1 MAEINYYADI
11 DLNNGQVKNFKVDNS
26 TSFPSIAGVGQLRYD
41 TGNSVL
47 KYHTG
52 GGTWVTIGTSTGG
65 VTTFTNTNGGT
76 FVAYGTANSAASGA
90 INIGDVDLT
99 AGGTP
104 SATTFLR
111 GDNVWAT
118 PAGAYTSWTL
128 AGDSG
133 SSQAIAD
140 GNTATFAG
148 GTGISTAASA
158 TDTLTI
164 TNSLPFNSITLAAT
178 SGSSSTIS
186 NNGTITIAAGSN
198 ISTTGNG
205 SGTVTIAYTGGT
217 GSMSSWTL
225 SGDSGSSQSI
235 TDGNTVDIAGGT
247 GVNTV
252 ASATDTLTVN
262 IDMVGTDN
270 YIEVNSAD
278 SIAAGDFL
286 AFSDISD
293 SNTVKKI
300 TYTNLFAGYMQ
311 GFFIDADTNGGAVT
325 ATNNYMDIAGGT
337 AISTAWTG
345 VGSNPQIQTVTV
357 NHNNFG
363 TAGTYAYPSA
373 IQTNAQGH
381 VISVTAGS
389 APGTMSSWT
398 LAGDSGSQSITNGN
412 TATFIGGTGITT
424 AASATDDLTITNS
437 LPFNSITLA
446 ASSGSNSTIANSGTI
461 TIAAGSNISTTNNGS
476 GTVTIAYT
484 GGTGTMS
491 SFTLAADS
499 GSSQTISNGNT
510 MTIAGSGSGVNAGI
524 DTVASA
530 TDTVTVLLDL
540 NELTTATSIS
550 KDADFLVGVD
560 GGTSGNEK
568 ILYKDVHLNDWG
580 DAEADIDFGGNKLL
594 DVATGTAG
602 TDGVNLAQVQ
612 ALVAG
617 TGIFQGG
624 YDAINNTPALTGAS
638 NVAMDTGD
646 FYAVTDSNNTSFL
659 GTVVE
664 VGDLIFANNTIAANS
679 SPSASDYTIVQSGQS
694 IAEAGATDGA
704 TTKGIT
710 GFDSANFQVTG
721 NGWTQLKNTGVS
733 AGSYGGA
740 TKSLSATVTAKGLL
754 TSLSEQAISI
764 PSSQVQNFC
773 TDVETCVNSAFFYQV
788 TFGNASDTDYAISH
802 GFNTKDV
809 MCQIYDVASGDT
821 IYAEV
826 ERTSTSVVTVRSNS
840 APGTNAWRILVTN
853 VSG

>member
-65 VTTFTNTNGGT
+65 VTTFTNTNNGT
-76 FVAYGTANSAASGA
+76 FVAYGTANAAASGGV
-90 INIGDVDLT
+90 NIGDVDLT
-99 AGGTP
+99 ATGTP

-148 GTGISTAASA
+148 GTGITTAASA

-164 TNSLPFNSITLAAT
+164 TNSLPFNNIGTAGD
-178 SGSSSTIS
+178 SGSSTITNTDTITIAGGTGITTADNGS
-186 NNGTITIAAGSN
+186 GTITITAS
-198 ISTTGNG
+198 G
-205 SGTVTIAYTGGT
+205 SGT
-217 GSMSSWTL
+217 MSSWTL
-225 SGDSGSSQSI
+225 SGDSGSSQTIS
-235 TDGNTVDIAGGT
+235 DGNTVDIAGGT
-247 GVNTV
+247 GVSTA

-262 IDMVGTDN
+262 IDMVGADN
-270 YIEVNSAD
+270 YIEVNAAAA
-278 SIAAGDFL
+278 IASGDFL
-286 AFSDISD
+286 AFSDIND

-300 TYTNLFAGYMQ
+300 TFANLFSGYMQ

-345 VGSNPQIQTVTV
+345 VGSGPQIQTVTV
-357 NHNNFG
+357 NHNTFG
-363 TAGTYAYPSA
+363 SAGTYTYPS
-373 IQTNAQGH
+373 
-381 VISVTAGS
+381 SVTTNSTGHITAITSGS

-398 LAGDSGSQSITNGN
+398 LAGDSGSSQSITNGN

-446 ASSGSNSTIANSGTI
+446 ATTGSNSTIVNSGTI

-476 GTVTIAYT
+476 GQVTIAYT
-484 GGTGTMS
+484 GGTGSMS
-491 SFTLAADS
+491 SFTLAGDS
-499 GSSQTISNGNT
+499 GSAQTISNGDT
-510 MTIAGSGSGVNAGI
+510 LTVAGSVGI

-530 TDTVTVLLDL
+530 TDTVEVNLDL
-540 NELTTATSIS
+540 SELQTVTTVDPA
-550 KDADFLVGVD
+550 ADFLVGVD
-560 GGTSGNEK
+560 GSQNEK
-568 ILYKDVHLNDWG
+568 ILYQNVHLDQWG
-580 DAEADIDFGGNKLL
+580 DAEADVDFGGNKLL

-612 ALVAG
+612 SIAAG
-617 TGIFQGG
+617 VGVFQGG
-624 YDAINNTPALTGAS
+624 YNAINNTPALTGGS
-638 NVAMDTGD
+638 NIALDQGD
-646 FYAVTDSNNTSFL
+646 YYAVTDSNQSSFL

-664 VGDLIFANNTIAANS
+664 VGDLIFANNAISAS
-679 SPSASDYTIVQSGQS
+679 STPSASDYTIVQSGQS
-694 IAEAGATDGA
+694 IAGSGATDGA
-704 TTKGIT
+704 TVKGIA
-710 GFDSANFQVTG
+710 GFDNANFTVTG
-721 NGWTQLKNTGVS
+721 NGWVS
-733 AGSYGGA
+733 LNNQGTNGNYGSA
-740 TKSLSATVTAKGLL
+740 SETVTLAVNADGII
-754 TSLSEQAISI
+754 TSASEQSIAITSG
-764 PSSQVQNFC
+764 QVTNFC

-802 GFNTKDV
+802 GFNTTDV
-809 MCQIYDVASGDT
+809 MCQIYDVSSGDT

-826 ERTSTSVVTVRSNS
+826 ERTNATTVTVRSNS